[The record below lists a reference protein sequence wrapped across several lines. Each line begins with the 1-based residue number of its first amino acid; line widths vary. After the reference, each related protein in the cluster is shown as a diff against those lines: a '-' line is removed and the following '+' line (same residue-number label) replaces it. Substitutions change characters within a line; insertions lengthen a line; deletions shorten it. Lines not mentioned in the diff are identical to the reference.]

1 MVAKAAPD
9 VLGLG
14 MGLTS
19 WIFPDIPIAIK
30 IGLTLL
36 VIIIVI
42 FLKMDKEKQT
52 TTLKSTGK
60 FIENYVM
67 PGLGG
72 GLRALFF
79 ALIGIIL
86 ADAIFDTHLINRENY
101 YDATGRSYGTMSTVS
116 FFLHSL
122 GNLTRTGNIIL
133 AIAVF
138 IGAAKRIND
147 VPMEKKKSA

>member
-1 MVAKAAPD
+1 MVAKATPD
-9 VLGLG
+9 ILGLG

-52 TTLKSTGK
+52 ATLKTTGR

-79 ALIGIIL
+79 ALIGIMIVEVV
-86 ADAIFDTHLINRENY
+86 FDTHLINRENY
-101 YDATGRSYGTMSTVS
+101 YDATSRSYGVGSIIKL
-116 FFLHSL
+116 FLHTL
-122 GNLTRTGNIIL
+122 GNLTSTGNIIL

-138 IGAAKRIND
+138 IGAAKQIND
-147 VPMEKKKSA
+147 APVAKKE

>member
-1 MVAKAAPD
+1 MVAKATPD

-36 VIIIVI
+36 VMIIVI

-52 TTLKSTGK
+52 DTLKSTGK

-86 ADAIFDTHLINRENY
+86 VDVVFDTHLIIRENY
-101 YDATGRSYGTMSTVS
+101 YDTSSRSYSTMSTVS

-133 AIAVF
+133 AIAVI
-138 IGAAKRIND
+138 IGATKRIND
-147 VPMEKKKSA
+147 VAVAKKG